1 MVIQAVR
8 QMESMKTRITLV
20 ALEEED
26 IERFVLLLKLSQTE
40 WLGYWLNCALAL
52 LRRTRRGF

>member
-1 MVIQAVR
+1 MKI
-8 QMESMKTRITLV
+8 MKTRITLV

-26 IERFVLLLKLSQTE
+26 IERLVLLLKLSQTE
-40 WLGYWLNCALAL
+40 WLGYWLICALAL